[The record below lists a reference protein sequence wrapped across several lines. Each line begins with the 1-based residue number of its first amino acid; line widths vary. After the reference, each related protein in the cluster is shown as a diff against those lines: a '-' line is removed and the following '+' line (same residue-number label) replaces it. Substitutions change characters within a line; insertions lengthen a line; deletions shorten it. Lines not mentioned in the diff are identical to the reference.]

1 MLRVLICGDRYWT
14 GHRLID
20 NVISILKANHGND
33 IAIIH
38 GACSGVDAIAGQVA
52 TKYQLTVWS
61 EPAKWD
67 VYGNAAGPIRNAL
80 MICRYKPNLVVA
92 FHANLK
98 ESKGT
103 RDMLEK
109 ADNFDIPTLIINRTS
124 HLQLLVNAKTK
135 IWGDSAHS
143 SVPGQ
148 EGA

>member
-1 MLRVLICGDRYWT
+1 MLRVLICGGRYWT

-67 VYGNAAGPIRNAL
+67 AL